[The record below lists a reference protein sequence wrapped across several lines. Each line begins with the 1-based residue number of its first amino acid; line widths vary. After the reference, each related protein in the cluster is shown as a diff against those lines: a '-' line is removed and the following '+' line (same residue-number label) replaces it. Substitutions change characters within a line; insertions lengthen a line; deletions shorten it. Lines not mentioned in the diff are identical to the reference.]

1 MAEFCVQRCSTTIG
15 ENTELMCRK
24 STRRCHQSVV
34 SLTLTVL
41 MPYIVQVASGGR
53 QHVNVYGSDYD
64 TPDGN
69 GVRDYIHLVDL
80 TEGHLAVLVNLQDNT
95 GLHVS
100 KLGAGRGY
108 SVLEVIS
115 TFAKVTGI
123 NIPYKIAPL
132 TTGNVASSYASPAE
146 ADKLLG

>member
-1 MAEFCVQRCSTTIG
+1 M
-15 ENTELMCRK
+15 
-24 STRRCHQSVV
+24 
-34 SLTLTVL
+34 
-41 MPYIVQVASGGR
+41 
-53 QHVNVYGSDYD
+53 
-64 TPDGN
+64 
-69 GVRDYIHLVDL
+69 RDYIHLVDL